1 MASLSFLS
9 RSTLRTLALLL
20 AVATGSA
27 CSSSSDGPKEGSTGP
42 GNGGAAGS
50 GGALQLGAGGDA
62 SACTACGASSCPTS
76 SATCAGDPDCLR
88 CVTLTPYPPI
98 ECFKSEAFVAV
109 ASCLCTSCQA
119 NCPGSEC
126 PYLPCAACLAKTCDI
141 EYDACARKPS
151 CSACT
156 LPDPP
161 KTCSS
166 EPLAVALYLCSIQTC
181 KDECAAANVGND

>member
-1 MASLSFLS
+1 MALLSNPS
-9 RSTLRTLALLL
+9 VSSLRTLALLL
-20 AVATGSA
+20 AVAAICS
-27 CSSSSDGPKEGSTGP
+27 CSSSEGPKEGRTGP
-42 GNGGAAGS
+42 GNGGAAGN
-50 GGALQLGAGGDA
+50 GGVLQLGAGGDV
-62 SACTACGASSCPTS
+62 SACTACGASACPTM
-76 SATCAGDPDCLR
+76 SAACASDPVCLR

-98 ECFKSEAFVAV
+98 ECFKSEPFIAV
-109 ASCLCTSCQA
+109 TGCLCASCAA
-119 NCPGSEC
+119 NCPVNEC

-181 KDECAAANVGND
+181 KEECAEANLGKD